1 MTLTHFAII
10 AVCAYLLGSLSFA
23 IIVSK
28 VTLGKDIRNYGSG
41 NAGLT
46 NAYRTMGAKKRRCSF
61 CSVTLPRGAAA
72 VSGRLGARRS
82 GRQADSGYFCYP
94 RPHVSAVFRL

>member
-10 AVCAYLLGSLSFA
+10 AVCAYLFGSLSFA

-46 NAYRTMGAKKRRCSF
+46 NAYRTMGAKK
-61 CSVTLPRGAAA
+61 TLFVLLGDIAKGCRSGF
-72 VSGRLGARRS
+72 GRLGARRS

-94 RPHVSAVFRL
+94 RPHVPAVFRL

>member
-46 NAYRTMGAKKRRCSF
+46 NAYRTMGAKK
-61 CSVTLPRGAAA
+61 TLFVLLGDIAKGAAA
-72 VSGRLGARRS
+72 VSVGMGARRS